1 MKLGEVVVI
10 HVYYNFIKFLQKQI
24 KNKKVLLIAHFSVQN
39 YKVSVE
45 SWKSYIVRRRYIYM
59 MTYDEIGR
67 KKTANHLEEKQTVAA
82 DQAALG
88 LL

>member
-1 MKLGEVVVI
+1 MKLCEVIVS
-10 HVYYNFIKFLQKQI
+10 HVYDNLTKFHKNQM
-24 KNKKVLLIAHFSVQN
+24 KNKKVLLTARFSVQN